1 MPYSAP
7 QLPNEIYHRLYWYA
21 KRNMAPLRIAA
32 ALNLP
37 LKTVNNFIGRF
48 RTDHAIADPT
58 VPDAATN
65 TQTDSADLTDF
76 LDIFIF
82 SKTRHSVIDISGSLD
97 KKNSGK
103 LTELLLRT
111 KTSHRNPLALKMTD
125 ILYIDESG
133 AKTILD
139 LFEEFKLLGRYFAIL
154 DPSAAI
160 EPALKQYGV
169 DGMVP
174 IFGTEIAFEEHAFR

>member
-48 RTDHAIADPT
+48 RTEHAIADPT
-58 VPDAATN
+58 LSDAATN
-65 TQTDSADLTDF
+65 
-76 LDIFIF
+76 
-82 SKTRHSVIDISGSLD
+82 HSVIDISGSLD